1 MTTGPETRCTLT
13 SLFSPSP
20 PWLLVRYFM
29 PLVSH
34 SLLLLACQPSLQHLE
49 EAVTYV
55 FKHHGA
61 KRNMEN
67 LSRFHTKQVS
77 CAGSGRGSW
86 GHKIIASLWSRA

>member
-1 MTTGPETRCTLT
+1 MGPETRCTLT
-13 SLFSPSP
+13 SLFFFPSP
-20 PWLLVRYFM
+20 LWLLVRYFM

-34 SLLLLACQPSLQHLE
+34 SLLLLECQPSPQHLE

-67 LSRFHTKQVS
+67 LLHFHTECKCPAQ
-77 CAGSGRGSW
+77 AQGGARG
-86 GHKIIASLWSRA
+86 GTK

>member
-1 MTTGPETRCTLT
+1 MAHDNGAGNTLHFDISFFFT
-13 SLFSPSP
+13 P
-20 PWLLVRYFM
+20 PLRLLVRYFM

-34 SLLLLACQPSLQHLE
+34 SLLLLECQPSLQHLE

-67 LSRFHTKQVS
+67 LSRFHTERKCPAQ
-77 CAGSGRGSW
+77 AQGGARG
-86 GHKIIASLWSRA
+86 GTK